1 MVFEEERHPC
11 VRCEFVEIHAREGI
25 GIVEVGAVAF
35 VELEQRI
42 GDLAED
48 FAALPGGLADGFYRN
63 LVVGFSILYLFQT
76 FLTVGGGSKFI
87 PLTGVTLPLVSYGGS
102 SVMTTILMF
111 GVIEGVF
118 VLRYDEELRIEKQR
132 RKKKRQTEETE

>member
-1 MVFEEERHPC
+1 MIEELGLL
-11 VRCEFVEIHAREGI
+11 FGI
-25 GIVEVGAVAF
+25 GILLTAAVLF
-35 VELEQRI
+35 VLMIR
-42 GDLAED
+42 LA
-48 FAALPGGLADGFYRN
+48 GGLADGFYRN

-132 RKKKRQTEETE
+132 RKKKKTNRRNGINGR

>member
-1 MVFEEERHPC
+1 MIR
-11 VRCEFVEIHAREGI
+11 
-25 GIVEVGAVAF
+25 
-35 VELEQRI
+35 
-42 GDLAED
+42 LA
-48 FAALPGGLADGFYRN
+48 GGLADGFYRN
-63 LVVGFSILYLFQT
+63 LVVGFAILYLFQT
-76 FLTVGGGSKFI
+76 FLAVGGGSKFI

>member
-1 MVFEEERHPC
+1 METDFIFSAVIEELGLL
-11 VRCEFVEIHAREGI
+11 FGI
-25 GIVEVGAVAF
+25 GILLTAAVLF
-35 VELEQRI
+35 VLMIR
-42 GDLAED
+42 LA
-48 FAALPGGLADGFYRN
+48 GGLADGFYRN

-87 PLTGVTLPLVSYGGS
+87 PLIGVTLPLVSYGGS

>member
-1 MVFEEERHPC
+1 MWR
-11 VRCEFVEIHAREGI
+11 
-25 GIVEVGAVAF
+25 
-35 VELEQRI
+35 RI
-42 GDLAED
+42 SFFRSDRRAG
-48 FAALPGGLADGFYRN
+48 AALWNWNFADSGSAVCPDDSSGGCLADGFYRN